1 MEQSSSTTSEE
12 RQARIQRKI
21 DANIRCKGFFKNI
34 NLWKNTIALRDCD
47 RVNVL
52 CDFLEAQ
59 FENADPS
66 WDDYWLDLRSF
77 ALTWSRLD
85 GITPVSQEAF
95 AKYKKS
101 CDPFDN
107 SETRNILAPYV
118 KELRDTAIAFL
129 RTQPLDRNIRYIE
142 EIIADGLGDRH
153 LSLEVLT
160 KHSQKYNRSIDN
172 LLVSINN
179 GDSEAARTIVNALD
193 TIGISNIMSC
203 LTARAK
209 AGSSVSVEAAMI
221 L

>member
-95 AKYKKS
+95 AKYKVLLQYIMIHIFCS
-101 CDPFDN
+101 FSN
-107 SETRNILAPYV
+107 RNGRIQ
-118 KELRDTAIAFL
+118 EFED
-129 RTQPLDRNIRYIE
+129 
-142 EIIADGLGDRH
+142 
-153 LSLEVLT
+153 
-160 KHSQKYNRSIDN
+160 
-172 LLVSINN
+172 
-179 GDSEAARTIVNALD
+179 
-193 TIGISNIMSC
+193 
-203 LTARAK
+203 
-209 AGSSVSVEAAMI
+209 
-221 L
+221 